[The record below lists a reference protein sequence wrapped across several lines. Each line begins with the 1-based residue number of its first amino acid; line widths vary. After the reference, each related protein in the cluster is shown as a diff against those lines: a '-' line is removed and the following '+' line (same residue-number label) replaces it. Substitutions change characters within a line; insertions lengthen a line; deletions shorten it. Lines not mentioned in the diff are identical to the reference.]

1 MLSKAAERYSQAMI
15 DLSLE
20 LRLSEKI
27 REELQ
32 SFLHFLKKNEEIEKV
47 LTKEIFTRRQKKKII
62 EEIAKEMGVSDLTKK
77 FLIYLASQNRFGI
90 FSDVYK
96 SFHQKLNDIEG
107 KSFAEISSAVDLAP
121 ALKSELQKKLEQL
134 VGKKLGMTYK
144 TDPALMG
151 GVVTKIGNQ
160 IFDGSI
166 KTQLQSLGQYLERGV

>member
-32 SFLHFLKKNEEIEKV
+32 SFLHFLKKNEELEKV
-47 LTKEIFTRRQKKKII
+47 LTKEIFTRHQKKKII
-62 EEIAKEMGVSDLTKK
+62 EEIAREMKVSDLTKK
-77 FLIYLASQNRFGI
+77 FLIYIASQNRFGI
-90 FSDVYK
+90 FSDIYK
-96 SFHQKLNDIEG
+96 SFHQKLNDREG

-121 ALKSELQKKLEQL
+121 ALKLELQKKLEHL
-134 VGKKLGMTYK
+134 VGKKLEMTYK
-144 TDPALMG
+144 TDPTLMG
-151 GVVTKIGNQ
+151 GVITKIGNQ

-166 KTQLQSLGQYLERGV
+166 KTQLQSLGQHLERGA

>member
-27 REELQ
+27 REELL
-32 SFLHFLKKNEEIEKV
+32 SFRHFLEKNGEINKI
-47 LTKEIFTRRQKKKII
+47 LTNEIFTRQQKKQLV
-62 EEIAKEMGVSDLTKK
+62 EEFCKAMALSDLTTK
-77 FLIYLASQNRFGI
+77 FLMFIASQNRFGI

-107 KSFAEISSAVDLAP
+107 KSFAEISSAVELAP
-121 ALKSELQKKLEQL
+121 ALKSELQKKLEHL
-134 VGKKLGMTYK
+134 VGKKLEMTYK

-151 GVVTKIGNQ
+151 GVITKIGNQ

-166 KTQLQSLGQYLERGV
+166 KTQLQSLGHYLERGV